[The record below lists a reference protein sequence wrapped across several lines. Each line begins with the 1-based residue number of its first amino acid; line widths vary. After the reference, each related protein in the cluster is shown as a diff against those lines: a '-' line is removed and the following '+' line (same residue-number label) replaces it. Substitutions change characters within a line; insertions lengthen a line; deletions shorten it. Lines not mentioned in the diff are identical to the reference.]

1 MKRIHILIVLFFIV
15 PVCLGAQ
22 VVDRIAAIVNGE
34 MICLSE
40 LEKLSALIAREVEK
54 SNPGMNEA
62 ERTKVVQEKVLDQLI
77 SQKLLDQ
84 EAKRLKIEVSKK
96 EIEQAIEEVQK
107 RNAFSRR
114 ELVAI
119 LKNEGFTMETYREQ
133 IARDMKKGRLIEY
146 EIRSKINITDDEIKE
161 YYVKNMA
168 KPDIKEGIRIQQI
181 FLAVPPE
188 SGEEKIHELQNLAK
202 NILESLQ
209 KGGDFGTLAQQYSQ
223 DLSAPA
229 GGDLGFFQKGE
240 LLPAL
245 EEAAYRLKDGEV
257 GPLIKSQLG
266 FHIIKVLEKRE
277 GDVKLDGWIK
287 SRDQIK
293 GVLYQKESERMFEQ
307 WLKNLKE
314 KSFIEVR
321 L

>member
-40 LEKLSALIAREVEK
+40 LEKLSGLIAREVER
-54 SNPGMNEA
+54 SNPALSEA

-96 EIEQAIEEVQK
+96 EVDQAIEEVQK

-114 ELVAI
+114 ELLAI

-133 IARDMKKGRLIEY
+133 IAREMKKGRLIEY
-146 EIRSKINITDDEIKE
+146 EIKSKINITDDAIKE

-168 KPDIKEGIRIQQI
+168 KPEIKEGIRIQQI

-188 SGEEKIHELQNLAK
+188 SSEEKIQELQNLAQ

-209 KGGDFGTLAQQYSQ
+209 KGNDFGTLAQQYSQ
-223 DLSAPA
+223 DPSAPA

>member
-40 LEKLSALIAREVEK
+40 LEKLSGLIAREVER
-54 SNPGMNEA
+54 SNPALSEA

-96 EIEQAIEEVQK
+96 EVDQAIEEVQK

-114 ELVAI
+114 ELLAI

-133 IARDMKKGRLIEY
+133 IAREMKKGRLIEY
-146 EIRSKINITDDEIKE
+146 EIKSKINITDDAIKE

-168 KPDIKEGIRIQQI
+168 KPEIKEGIRIQQI

-188 SGEEKIHELQNLAK
+188 SSEEKIQELQNLAQ

-209 KGGDFGTLAQQYSQ
+209 KGNDFGTLAQQYSQ
-223 DLSAPA
+223 DPSAPA

-277 GDVKLDGWIK
+277 GDVKLDGWMK

>member
-1 MKRIHILIVLFFIV
+1 M
-15 PVCLGAQ
+15 
-22 VVDRIAAIVNGE
+22 
-34 MICLSE
+34 S
-40 LEKLSALIAREVEK
+40 
-54 SNPGMNEA
+54 EA
-62 ERTKVVQEKVLDQLI
+62 ERAKVVQEKVLDQLI

-96 EIEQAIEEVQK
+96 EIDRAIEEVQK

-114 ELVAI
+114 ELVAV

-133 IARDMKKGRLIEY
+133 IAQEMKKGRLIEY
-146 EIRSKINITDDEIKE
+146 EIKSKINITDDAIKE

-168 KPDIKEGIRIQQI
+168 KPEIKEGIRIQQI

-188 SGEEKIHELQNLAK
+188 SSEEKIQELQN
-202 NILESLQ
+202 
-209 KGGDFGTLAQQYSQ
+209 LAQQYSQ
-223 DLSAPA
+223 DPSAPA

-266 FHIIKVLEKRE
+266 FHIVKVLEKRE
-277 GDVKLDGWIK
+277 GDVKLDGWMK

-314 KSFIEVR
+314 KSFIEVK